1 MTMHR
6 FEGLSPRHLVWVI
19 IGLIGFSILFL
30 SFLPFVFKE
39 STLPFALIHR
49 EHEATAY
56 IDGTPFRVHL
66 LTTEFQRVKGLSGKQ
81 TLDANEGMFFVFEK
95 DGEWGIW
102 MKDMLFPI
110 DIFWIAED
118 GSIVDMETYVNPDTY
133 PQVFTN
139 DVPARY
145 VLEVLSGTAEAYN
158 ITVGSKV
165 TF

>member
-1 MTMHR
+1 MN
-6 FEGLSPRHLVWVI
+6 FLDWLSPRHLVWVI
-19 IGLIGFSILFL
+19 IGLIGFIVTFL

-39 STLPFALIHR
+39 STLPFSLMHR

-66 LTTEFQRVKGLSGKQ
+66 LTTEFQRVKGLSEKES
-81 TLDANEGMFFVFEK
+81 LDANEGMYFVFDR

-102 MKDMLFPI
+102 MKDMNFPI

-118 GSIVDMETYVNPDTY
+118 GTIVDMETHVHPNTY

-139 DVPARY
+139 EIPARY

-158 ITVGSKV
+158 IQIGSKV